1 MHPKP
6 VARACGAVMTAVMV
20 ALGCVL
26 ILAFANALRLLIEGQ
41 ASMPL
46 PALIA
51 CAFILGWIIWYLNFF
66 EVFRQLKRL
75 DPDSY
80 ELGTGGVGFLARLWS
95 SRGSLY
101 SMNQFLG
108 TLDLSLY
115 PPNFA
120 RRVRVARASTAVLLV
135 AFVML
140 VVGSLVAAI
149 VLRWTRR
156 G

>member
-1 MHPKP
+1 
-6 VARACGAVMTAVMV
+6 MTAVMV

-26 ILAFANALRLLIEGQ
+26 ILALVNALRLLIEGQ

-120 RRVRVARASTAVLLV
+120 RRVRIARASTAILLC
-135 AFVML
+135 AFVT
-140 VVGSLVAAI
+140 VIVGSLVAAI